1 MKEGP
6 SSGTMEDE
14 DLLKDFQVGERS
26 YKYYDVTQIQGY
38 EELPYSLRVLLECA
52 VRKRS
57 ETQGQVWKDVYER
70 ILSVLSGCEED
81 SEEDDDILFHPGRVL
96 LQDFTGVPALIDLAA
111 IRESVSKSGGCPDV
125 VDSLCPAD
133 LVVDHCVQVDY
144 NQIKQ
149 QLSSPPD
156 PSPKTPVLGG
166 SMQPCPT
173 VIVHSTFPPP
183 FLAYPPPPPIY
194 TLPAFYPISSYQSKV
209 VAPSPASN
217 TSNRSVPPMDNP
229 GLPIQDDI
237 CPFHQ
242 KMSYWA
248 DALRSNQTSEFERNK
263 ERFIFLKWVNSAFK
277 NITVIPPGTGVM
289 HQVNLEYLARVV
301 TCQGGVLFPDSV
313 VGTDTHTTMIN
324 GLGVLGWGVGTLDAQ
339 AVMFGHPVTLSF
351 PRVVGIRIKGVISD
365 YSTSTDLVLMI
376 TKKLRQAG
384 VQGAFVEFF
393 GPSLKE
399 LSVADRATISNMCP
413 EYGALVGFFPIDEI
427 TIQYLA
433 QSGRDKSHIETVEKY
448 MKTVKMFRSSDENE
462 NIRFASIIEI
472 DLSDI
477 IPCVSGPKRT
487 KDKVSINEIAADFK
501 SALHLKEGPK
511 GYGLSQG
518 QGHVAFSVNIDGE
531 YFTVGHG
538 TVLLAAI
545 SSCTNTSNPSVM
557 LGAGLLAKKAVECG
571 LSVPK
576 VVKTS
581 LAPGSGVVTSY
592 LQESGV
598 MPYLYMLGFEIVGYG
613 CSTCSYNSGPN
624 LPDSIVQAIKQ
635 GNLVCCGLLSGNRN
649 FEGRLDPDI
658 RANYLA
664 SPLMVIAYAIAG
676 RIDINLDREPLGFN
690 SHTGEAIFLK
700 NIWPSRQEIQ
710 EIERKLVIPG
720 IYRQVYSK
728 VSVGNKHWDSLSV
741 PNSVD
746 KFPWSSDST
755 YIKCPEYI
763 KEIGS
768 NARNWKN
775 MRCLLKLGDNIT
787 SDHISPAG
795 SITRS
800 SPAAEYLS
808 SLGLAP
814 REYNSYG
821 ARRGNY
827 HVMVRGTFSNM
838 RLQNHLLNKVG
849 PYTLH
854 LPSEVTTTIFEASER
869 YKNDGVSLFAIGGKN
884 FGRGTSRDWATR
896 GPFLLGVRAILAV
909 SFDPTYRSNLVK
921 TGILPLQITSIS
933 YESLKG
939 TECLSIDIRDNI
951 TPKCLIDVVV
961 GKAERSFKAV
971 VRVDNDYET
980 DVFHAGGVIAQIVSK
995 TKDKTTCETA

>member
-1 MKEGP
+1 
-6 SSGTMEDE
+6 
-14 DLLKDFQVGERS
+14 
-26 YKYYDVTQIQGY
+26 
-38 EELPYSLRVLLECA
+38 
-52 VRKRS
+52 
-57 ETQGQVWKDVYER
+57 
-70 ILSVLSGCEED
+70 
-81 SEEDDDILFHPGRVL
+81 
-96 LQDFTGVPALIDLAA
+96 
-111 IRESVSKSGGCPDV
+111 
-125 VDSLCPAD
+125 
-133 LVVDHCVQVDY
+133 
-144 NQIKQ
+144 
-149 QLSSPPD
+149 
-156 PSPKTPVLGG
+156 
-166 SMQPCPT
+166 MQPCPT

-351 PRVVGIRIKGVISD
+351 SSCSWYPSYVKQEYKERLLNS
-365 YSTSTDLVLMI
+365 
-376 TKKLRQAG
+376 
-384 VQGAFVEFF
+384 F

-399 LSVADRATISNMCP
+399 LSVADRATISNMF
-413 EYGALVGFFPIDEI
+413 ALSMEHWLAFFPIDEI

-598 MPYLYMLGFEIVGYG
+598 MPYLYMLGFEI
-613 CSTCSYNSGPN
+613 
-624 LPDSIVQAIKQ
+624 
-635 GNLVCCGLLSGNRN
+635 LSSKEIWYVVASCQEIEN

-720 IYRQVYSK
+720 IYRQ
-728 VSVGNKHWDSLSV
+728 
-741 PNSVD
+741 
-746 KFPWSSDST
+746 FPWSSDST

-821 ARRGNY
+821 ARRES
-827 HVMVRGTFSNM
+827 FIE
-838 RLQNHLLNKVG
+838 QK
-849 PYTLH
+849 
-854 LPSEVTTTIFEASER
+854 R
-869 YKNDGVSLFAIGGKN
+869 YKNDGVSLFAIG
-884 FGRGTSRDWATR
+884 
-896 GPFLLGVRAILAV
+896 GVRAILAV